1 MSIASFDVI
10 VVGAGPAG
18 LTAATGAA
26 RAGLKA
32 LCLDKLA
39 PGGALINLAELHDVE
54 GDADGPQI
62 ASKLTDEATEA
73 GVELG
78 FGEVVKLTGAGV
90 GLGPWTVETVDGERH
105 TGRAVVIATGLSKGT
120 LGLPEEAEYDGR
132 GLSHC
137 ASCDGPLYAG
147 RPVVVAGTEGWAPHE
162 AAELQVVAG
171 EVTVIGKPAAS
182 LPDGV
187 HYLDG
192 RIVALEGTDGLQ
204 SVVVETS
211 SESGGARKT
220 IPASAVFVYVGQ
232 SPAAEFLPETL
243 ARDATGHIVVDDGGR
258 TSAATVF
265 AVGDVRA
272 GARHY
277 LADAIA
283 DGQRAGQAIVT
294 ALKKN

>member
-78 FGEVVKLTGAGV
+78 FGEVVKLTSASV
-90 GLGPWTVETVDGERH
+90 GLGPWTVETADGERH
-105 TGRAVVIATGLSKGT
+105 IGRAVVIATGLSKGT
-120 LGLPEEAEYDGR
+120 LGLAEEAEYDGR

-147 RPVVVAGTEGWAPHE
+147 RPVVVAGTEGWAPRE

-171 EVTVIGKPAAS
+171 DVTVIGKPAAQ

-187 HYLDG
+187 HHLDG

-204 SVVVETS
+204 SVVV
-211 SESGGARKT
+211 ESGGARKT

-232 SPAAEFLPETL
+232 SPAAEFLAETL
-243 ARDATGHIVVDDGGR
+243 ARDATGHIVVDEGGR
-258 TSAATVF
+258 TSAATAF

-272 GARHY
+272 GARHT

-283 DGQRAGQAIVT
+283 DGTRAGQAIVQ
-294 ALKKN
+294 ALKNN

>member
-62 ASKLTDEATEA
+62 AAKLTDEATEA

-78 FGEVVKLTGAGV
+78 FGEVVKLTGP
-90 GLGPWTVETVDGERH
+90 GPWTVETIDGERH

-147 RPVVVAGTEGWAPHE
+147 RPVVVAGTEGWAPRE

-171 EVTVIGKPAAS
+171 EVTVIGKLAAS

-187 HYLDG
+187 HHLDG

-232 SPAAEFLPETL
+232 SPAAEFLAETL

-258 TSAATVF
+258 TSAATAF